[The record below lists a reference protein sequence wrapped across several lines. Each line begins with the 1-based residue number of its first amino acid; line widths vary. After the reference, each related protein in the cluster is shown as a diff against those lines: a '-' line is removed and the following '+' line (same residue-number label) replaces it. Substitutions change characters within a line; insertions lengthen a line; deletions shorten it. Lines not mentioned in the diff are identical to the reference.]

1 MARRP
6 GRKRKIVVRQPNGQ
20 PSRAG
25 RTDDILSVARNQ
37 PHRRGLADFRDERA
51 VDPLGRLALAGL
63 IDADAYEAGKA
74 WRVLV
79 AAYRRALDAPIA
91 SPRSLPAGPIA
102 AVSELAEPGTDG
114 LDMRTPEERDLATRR
129 RWAAAH
135 LVLREAGYQVVAEV
149 ESVVVDGQEVR
160 NLDSLRRG
168 LGALAWHFGI
178 AGRRRRTSHAAT
190 H

>member
-6 GRKRKIVVRQPNGQ
+6 GRKRKIVMRQPNGE

-25 RTDDILSVARNQ
+25 RKDEIMAVARNQ

-51 VDPLGRLALAGL
+51 VDPFGRLALAGL
-63 IDADAYEAGKA
+63 IDTDAYEAGKA
-74 WRVLV
+74 WRALV
-79 AAYRRALDAPIA
+79 AAYRHALDAPIS

-102 AVSELAEPGTDG
+102 AVSELVEPGTGGFDT
-114 LDMRTPEERDLATRR
+114 RTPEERDQATRR
-129 RWAAAH
+129 RWAAANA
-135 LVLREAGYQVVAEV
+135 VLREAGYQVVAEV
-149 ESVVVDGQEVR
+149 ESVVVDGHEMR

-168 LGALAWHFGI
+168 LDALAWHFGI
-178 AGRRRRTSHAAT
+178 ARRRARHAAT

>member
-6 GRKRKIVVRQPNGQ
+6 GRKRKIVLRQPNGQ

-25 RTDDILSVARNQ
+25 HRDEIMAVARNQ

-102 AVSELAEPGTDG
+102 AISELAEPATDG
-114 LDMRTPEERDLATRR
+114 VDTRTPEEREQATRR

-135 LVLREAGYQVVAEV
+135 AVLREAGYQVVAEV
-149 ESVVVDGQEVR
+149 DSVAVDGQEAR
-160 NLDSLRRG
+160 NPDSLRRG
-168 LGALAWHFGI
+168 LAALARHFGI
-178 AGRRRRTSHAAT
+178 AGRRQRASHAARL
-190 H
+190 